1 MGAQQG
7 KERGS
12 HSSGSHGGTAS
23 CIGVSSSSPVGS
35 HGLPVNALG
44 AGSTLRGSRIKSS
57 VPPAAV
63 SGGLHRSGGV
73 SSSSCHNPKDNRCN
87 PIGLNIFTEHNGKL
101 FKISFLK
108 RFCIFLGNFHKIMK

>member
-12 HSSGSHGGTAS
+12 HSSGSHVGTAS

-63 SGGLHRSGGV
+63 SGGLHRSVGGV
-73 SSSSCHNPKDNRCN
+73 SSASCHNSKDSRCN
-87 PIGLNIFTEHNGKL
+87 PIGLNIFTEHNGKWRIQ
-101 FKISFLK
+101 KN
-108 RFCIFLGNFHKIMK
+108 IFLLKTYFL